1 VETVGAETTCY
12 RHPRRETFVRCS
24 RCDKYI
30 CSDCMREAPVGQRC
44 PDCVKGENRTVRQSR
59 TIFGGRQS
67 GGAPFVTYAII
78 LLNVLAY
85 VVELVH
91 PAVVNRFDNIG
102 TGLVGADGQ
111 YYVDDGLTYAAF
123 HPAGVLHGEWWR
135 LITSGFLHELP
146 GSTGF
151 GLTHILF
158 NMVWLWILGR
168 FLEEQLGRLRYIA
181 LYLVATLGGSVLEV
195 LLDPTQGSLG
205 ASGAGF
211 GLAAAYFVLT
221 RKLHTY
227 PIDRNRLLLSFVL
240 WMVLAAGFTS
250 WAGHLGGLLTGA
262 VVAVGY
268 AYAPRRN
275 PKQKIVQ
282 AAVVAG
288 VAVVLIAAVVAKAV
302 QAA

>member
-1 VETVGAETTCY
+1 METVGAETTCY

-30 CSDCMREAPVGQRC
+30 CSDCMRAAPVGQRC
-44 PDCVKGENRTVRQSR
+44 PDCVKEENKTVREGR
-59 TIFGGRQS
+59 TIFGGRPA
-67 GGAPFVTYAII
+67 GTPRITYGII
-78 LLNVLAY
+78 LVNVLAY

-91 PAVVNRFDNIG
+91 PAVVNRFDNVG
-102 TGLVGADGQ
+102 TELVGADGH
-111 YYVDDGLTYAAF
+111 YYVDDGLSYAAF

-168 FLEEQLGRLRYIA
+168 FLEEQLGRLRYVA

-195 LLDPTQGSLG
+195 VLDPHQAALG

-221 RKLHTY
+221 RKLHAY
-227 PIDRNRLLLSFVL
+227 PIDRNRLLISFVL

-262 VVAVGY
+262 VVAAGY
-268 AYAPRRN
+268 AYAPRGKRAV
-275 PKQKIVQ
+275 VQ
-282 AAVVAG
+282 AVVVAAVVLLLI
-288 VAVVLIAAVVAKAV
+288 AVVVVKAL
-302 QAA
+302 QTT